1 MIKRPPA
8 FGTKIKSVDAAE
20 AKAMPGIIDVVTFK
34 NNVAIVGKS
43 TWDVMKARAFVKVE
57 YEKDGDIESTADHDK
72 ILADLLT
79 SDTLLV
85 TPITMIEMAMVTT
98 TRRRGQVIVSWT
110 MQIRRMRG

>member
-1 MIKRPPA
+1 MRLLSARSLPERPFRPHVTATVSDEIALRPRRPLA
-8 FGTKIKSVDAAE
+8 FPNLWTPELPHTYQRTSEQLSA
-20 AKAMPGIIDVVTFK
+20 T
-34 NNVAIVGKS
+34 
-43 TWDVMKARAFVKVE
+43 
-57 YEKDGDIESTADHDK
+57 
-72 ILADLLT
+72 DLLT